1 MKDNKNTTNGSMQF
15 TQTNGRGNTIYRY
28 FGRAVSEME
37 GLISS
42 GTITPP
48 LRKIR
53 RVTGSYKRIPIT
65 IASPGVRIE
74 TTQRP
79 ATLPGPSQKDP
90 EDSLERL
97 VQDPEAAPTAA
108 QLPCDPSQ
116 VVMHG
121 TSYRQFESSNN
132 YRQRITKKVAIRIED
147 SYADIKSES
156 AADDVFTTNIGHTP
170 QLSDIYNCAYDGII
184 PHDGIQ
190 GPSVVGKTPVDE
202 QAVRESNQDP
212 DTSQE

>member
-1 MKDNKNTTNGSMQF
+1 MKDKKDTTNGSKQF

-53 RVTGSYKRIPIT
+53 KVIGSDKRIPIT
-65 IASPGVRIE
+65 IASPRVRIE

-79 ATLPGPSQKDP
+79 ATPPGPSHRHP

-97 VQDPEAAPTAA
+97 VQDLEA
-108 QLPCDPSQ
+108 QLPCDPCQ

-121 TSYRQFESSNN
+121 TSYRQFESSNK
-132 YRQRITKKVAIRIED
+132 YRQRITKKVVNQNED
-147 SYADIKSES
+147 SYADITSEP

-170 QLSDIYNCAYDGII
+170 QLSDI
-184 PHDGIQ
+184 
-190 GPSVVGKTPVDE
+190 
-202 QAVRESNQDP
+202 
-212 DTSQE
+212 